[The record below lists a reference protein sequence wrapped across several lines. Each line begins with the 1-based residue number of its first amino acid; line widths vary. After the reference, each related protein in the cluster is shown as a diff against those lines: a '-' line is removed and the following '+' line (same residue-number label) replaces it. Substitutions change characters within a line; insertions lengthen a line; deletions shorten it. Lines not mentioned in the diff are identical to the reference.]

1 MHNYLPLSTLSWII
15 AILIAFYGSHVND
28 VTRLPASNKS
38 RTTRRDVVKFSPVPI
53 PTRILPYVS
62 RTSDRSVWFA
72 RWRTG
77 AQSISSRFQV
87 SPRAKL
93 IFQNFSWL
101 TRSRGGRRGEE
112 REKIGSTPARESF
125 YGASLEPRPNLQ
137 VGVGKNTLDIQKAAR
152 QSLRQ
157 SRCAGFGLAKSVSV
171 TPVERIVAQV
181 STAGARTW
189 LYEISMAVIGLNL
202 FMYDLN

>member
-38 RTTRRDVVKFSPVPI
+38 RTTRRDVVKFSPCPYPDKDITICFANERPI
-53 PTRILPYVS
+53 SLI
-62 RTSDRSVWFA
+62 
-72 RWRTG
+72 RTG

-101 TRSRGGRRGEE
+101 TRSRGGWRGEE

-137 VGVGKNTLDIQKAAR
+137 VGKHTRYPESGEAKFTPI
-152 QSLRQ
+152 SLRGFRTCEIRKR
-157 SRCAGFGLAKSVSV
+157 SRV

-181 STAGARTW
+181 STVGARAW

>member
-101 TRSRGGRRGEE
+101 TRSRSGWRGEE

-137 VGVGKNTLDIQKAAR
+137 VGKHTRHPESGEAKFTPI
-152 QSLRQ
+152 SLRGFRTCEIRKR
-157 SRCAGFGLAKSVSV
+157 SRV

-181 STAGARTW
+181 STAGARAW
-189 LYEISMAVIGLNL
+189 LYEISMTVIGLNL